1 MGSPGCLLGQLSWNA
16 QAGLTTLLCPPAP
29 LPPHWSQLAGT
40 CGLYQPQHR
49 FGVGP
54 AKQDWVPLVTNGK
67 DECPTPRTHGC
78 FSPTSIIDK
87 TRSPLKTES
96 VSRSV
101 MSDSSQ
107 PHGLQL
113 ARLLCPW
120 DSPGK
125 NSGMD
130 CRSFLQGIFPIQGSN
145 SSLLHCRWVL
155 YHLSHQGRP
164 KRSPLQVV
172 KQRALVNK

>member
-1 MGSPGCLLGQLSWNA
+1 MSTWAAVLECPGRAHHPPMPPCPSPTPLEPIGRHLWPVPATAQVWGWASKARLGPT
-16 QAGLTTLLCPPAP
+16 GY
-29 LPPHWSQLAGT
+29 H
-40 CGLYQPQHR
+40 
-49 FGVGP
+49 
-54 AKQDWVPLVTNGK
+54 GK

-145 SSLLHCRWVL
+145 SSLLHCRRVL